1 MADIH
6 DLNFATL
13 AFSGPDHGA
22 AFKGRTFLFF
32 VSSGF
37 TFEHVREK
45 EVATTYLEVSL
56 NEVISE

>member
-22 AFKGRTFLFF
+22 AFTGRTFLF
-32 VSSGF
+32 SSLPDS
-37 TFEHVREK
+37 EHVREK
-45 EVATTYLEVSL
+45 EVATTYLEVPL
-56 NEVISE
+56 NEVISG